1 MAKALRS
8 KSTNIFVWILLLLL
22 IVGLAGFGAGSF
34 GGSFSTVGSVG
45 DEKVTLKTYIRALN
59 NQLNQISQQT
69 GQQFSLEQAQLLG
82 VDRQVLD
89 QVLAIAALDG
99 QVRKAGISVGD
110 NAVKNQLMNTPAF
123 KGLDGKFDE
132 KAYEFALNQADLS
145 PSEYDE
151 ILRKENARMLL
162 QNAVSSGVKSNE
174 TYALT
179 LLNFHRQLRS
189 FSWSKINVSN
199 LETPAKDPSNADLNA
214 FYQKNADSY
223 TIPESKNISYVS
235 LTPTMLFDQI
245 EVNEED
251 LKQLYEDN
259 IDQYVI
265 AEKRSLQRLIFS
277 NQSEAS
283 AAFTAHENG
292 TKTFEQLVSERGL
305 TLADVSLG
313 ELSMSDLDAAVA
325 DKIFESNA
333 LGIYG
338 PYKTDLGPTLYNVQ
352 KITPGSITTFEEAT
366 NTLQSF
372 TKTENAI
379 EMINGMIDEID
390 DLLASGATIEEVAL
404 DTDMILRTTSY
415 FEGNGSVGIEASNEF
430 NLEASKILKDDYP
443 TLITLSDGSILAMRL
458 DSIKPPFLQSFDTVK
473 DEVKSDWINAENNKK
488 LKTLSENIVAKL
500 NNGATFESL
509 GLKGNNSADVLRS
522 GSNGEVPATL
532 ITEIFKLNVNEIG
545 QIEEQNTIFI
555 ARLGAITEFDAFA
568 PVNKKWINYLSSQRE
583 QQLSQDYLESFLV
596 AVQNREGVSID
607 QKSLNAIQAS
617 IGSSQ

>member
-1 MAKALRS
+1 M
-8 KSTNIFVWILLLLL
+8 LLL

-45 DEKVTLKTYIRALN
+45 DEKVSLKTYIRALN

-123 KGLDGKFDE
+123 NGLDGKFDE

-162 QNAVSSGVKSNE
+162 QSAVSSGVKSNQ

-179 LLNFHRQLRS
+179 LLNFHRQMRS
-189 FSWSKINVSN
+189 FSWSKINATN
-199 LETPAKDPSNADLNA
+199 LDAPARDPSNADLNT
-214 FYQKNADSY
+214 FYQENSDSY

-235 LTPTMLFDQI
+235 LTPTMLFNQI

-265 AEKRSLQRLIFS
+265 GEKRSLQRLIFS
-277 NQSEAS
+277 NEAEAL
-283 AAFTAHENG
+283 AAYNAHKDG
-292 TKTFEQLVSERGL
+292 TKTFEQLVSERDL

-313 ELSMSDLDAAVA
+313 ELSKTDLDEAVA
-325 DKIFESNA
+325 DKVFKSNA

-338 PYKTDLGPTLYNVQ
+338 PYKTDLGPTLYNVL
-352 KITPGSITTFEEAT
+352 KITPGIITTFEEAT
-366 NTLQSF
+366 DTLQSY
-372 TKTENAI
+372 TKSKNAI

-390 DLLASGATIEEVAL
+390 DLLASGATIEEIAL
-404 DTDMILRTTSY
+404 DTDMILKTTSY
-415 FEGNGSVGIEASNEF
+415 YEGNASVGIEASNEF

-443 TLITLSDGSILAMRL
+443 TLITLSDGGILAMRL
-458 DSIKPPFLQSFDTVK
+458 DSIKPPFLKTFETVK
-473 DEVKSDWINAENNKK
+473 NEVKSDWLNFENNKK
-488 LKTLSENIVAKL
+488 LKTLSENIVSKL
-500 NNGATFESL
+500 NSGATFESL
-509 GLKGNNSADVLRS
+509 GLKENNSIDVLRS
-522 GSNGEVPATL
+522 GSNGEVPPAL
-532 ITEIFKLNVNEIG
+532 VTEIFNLNVAEIA
-545 QIEEQNTIFI
+545 QVEEQNAIFI
-555 ARLGAITEFDAFA
+555 AKLSAITDFDAFA
-568 PVNKKWINYLSSQRE
+568 PDNKKWINYLSTQRE

-596 AVQNREGVSID
+596 AVQNKEGVSID

>member
-151 ILRKENARMLL
+151 ILRKENSRMLL
-162 QNAVSSGVKSNE
+162 QNAVSNGVKSNE

-179 LLNFHRQLRS
+179 LLNFHRQSRS
-189 FSWSKINVSN
+189 FSWSKINATN

-214 FYQKNADSY
+214 FYLENADSY
-223 TIPESKNISYVS
+223 KIPESKNISYVS
-235 LTPTMLFDQI
+235 LTPTMLFNQI

-251 LKQLYEDN
+251 LKQLYEEN

-277 NQSEAS
+277 NEAEAS
-283 AAFTAHENG
+283 AAYSAHEDG
-292 TKTFEQLVSERGL
+292 TKTFEQLVSERDL

-313 ELSMSDLDAAVA
+313 ELSKTDLDEAVA

-352 KITPGSITTFEEAT
+352 KIIPGSITTFEEAID
-366 NTLQSF
+366 TLQTY
-372 TKTENAI
+372 TKSENAI
-379 EMINGMIDEID
+379 EIINGMIDEID

-404 DTDMILRTTSY
+404 DTDMTLKLASY
-415 FEGNGSVGIEASNEF
+415 YEGNESVGIEESYEF
-430 NLEASKILKDDYP
+430 KLEASKISKEDYP

-458 DSIKPPFLQSFDTVK
+458 DSIKPSFLQTFETVK
-473 DEVKSDWINAENNKK
+473 EELEKDWINAENNEK
-488 LKTLSENIVAKL
+488 LKILSGDIVAKL
-500 NNGATFESL
+500 KSGATFESL
-509 GLKGNNSADVLRS
+509 GLIEKNNTDVLRG
-522 GSNGEVPATL
+522 GSNSEIPTAL
-532 ITEIFKLNVNEIG
+532 INKIFKLNITEIG
-545 QIEEQNTIFI
+545 QIEDKNSIFI
-555 ARLGAITEFDAFA
+555 AKLNGITDFDATA
-568 PVNKKWINYLSSQRE
+568 PDNKKWIDYLSAQRE
-583 QQLSQDYLESFLV
+583 QQLAQDYLESFL
-596 AVQNREGVSID
+596 AAIQNKEGVSID